1 MKNRKVLK
9 IIEIILIA
17 SAALFVISATLFQLI
32 APENAFSKW
41 CIENVWDVKNIFT
54 SFKNAFSGA
63 IN

>member
-54 SFKNAFSGA
+54 SF
-63 IN
+63 